1 MSTDVTAIIVTY
13 NSARV
18 LPACVAALSAAG
30 VPAIIVDNDSGD
42 DTVTVAECAASN
54 GADVRVIQ
62 TGKNLGYG
70 RANNIGVRA
79 ATTLYILV
87 INPDVV
93 VQSGAV
99 STLLAAAESD
109 PAHALCAPKIVEPD
123 GRVFDTRLG
132 PLGPFA
138 SGACFLIRRD
148 VFLRLGG
155 FDENI
160 FLFYEDD
167 DLCRRLTDMNMP
179 PVYIEGAVVM
189 HDRGRSTGDHDRDT
203 PLEILV
209 RGEFMRRYHQAWSRF
224 YVLKKYGQSQSVFAW
239 ALFYGAKYMSALV
252 TLNKVRQGRYAGS
265 FWGAIDKKQR
275 FG

>member
-1 MSTDVTAIIVTY
+1 MRADVTAIIVTY

-18 LPACVAALSAAG
+18 LPACLAALATEG
-30 VPAIIVDNDSGD
+30 VPAIVVDNASTD
-42 DTVTVAECAASN
+42 DTVAVAALH
-54 GADVRVIQ
+54 GGPLIQ

-70 RANNIGVRA
+70 RANNIGARA
-79 ATTLYILV
+79 ATTPYIMV

-93 VQSGAV
+93 VEPGAV
-99 STLLAAAESD
+99 AALVAAAESD
-109 PAHALCAPKIVEPD
+109 PGQALFAPKIIEPD

-167 DLCRRLTDMNMP
+167 DLCRRLTDMKMP
-179 PVYIEGAVVM
+179 PVYVEGAVVR
-189 HDRGRSTGDHDRDT
+189 HDRGRSTGDHDRET
-203 PLEILV
+203 PMDRLV
-209 RGEFMRRYHQAWSRF
+209 LGEFMRRYHQAWSRF
-224 YVLKKYGQSQSVFAW
+224 YVLKKYGQSPSIFVW
-239 ALFYGAKYMSALV
+239 SIFYGFKFIFAV
-252 TLNKVRQGRYAGS
+252 FTFNKVRRARYAGS
-265 FWGAIDKKQR
+265 FWGAVDKKQR